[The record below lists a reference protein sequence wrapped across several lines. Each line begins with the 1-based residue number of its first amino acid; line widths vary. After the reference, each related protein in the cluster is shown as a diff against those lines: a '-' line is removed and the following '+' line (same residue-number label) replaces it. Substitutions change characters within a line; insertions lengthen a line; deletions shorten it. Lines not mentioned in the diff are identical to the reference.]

1 MQLTGTMNMLTM
13 TEQVWLVVVDATD
26 KDRLMS

>member
-26 KDRLMS
+26 KARLMS